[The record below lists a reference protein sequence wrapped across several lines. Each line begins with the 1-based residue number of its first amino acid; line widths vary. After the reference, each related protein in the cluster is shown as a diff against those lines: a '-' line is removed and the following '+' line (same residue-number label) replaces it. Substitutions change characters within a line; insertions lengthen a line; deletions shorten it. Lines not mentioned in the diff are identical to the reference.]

1 MTLGPAEGE
10 DRQLEVV
17 VNGEPCVVPAS
28 TTLNGLVA
36 LVGIE
41 RRGVAIAVDGQVVPR
56 SKWPDSALA
65 NGARVEIVTAAAG
78 G

>member
-1 MTLGPAEGE
+1 MTSPGVEGK
-10 DRQLEVV
+10 DHQLEVV
-17 VNGEPCVVPAS
+17 VNGEPFVVPSS
-28 TTLNGLVA
+28 TTLAGLVA

-41 RRGVAIAVDGQVVPR
+41 RRGVAIAVDGHVVPR
-56 SKWPDSALA
+56 SAWVDSALV